1 MFQYTLKHIEGE
13 TGLKY
18 DYLRKAMK
26 YLGEAFID
34 HAQKAHGKGWH
45 FDQQGVDLYREI
57 ASLKDAGLDLPQIKS
72 ELARLGYFHISETSK
87 VSDEESFSPGP
98 SNSPSEAKP
107 PKTGEAFVIE
117 LLSKVEAANEKM
129 EELRDEQFK
138 KEKRI
143 LKYQKRRER
152 LLAQMEHMGF
162 WSVLFKRKGMV
173 AKLRKID
180 EDEAK
185 RLRPI
190 HIHDKEGLNQALEE
204 SGSWVED

>member
-1 MFQYTLKHIEGE
+1 MFQYTLKQIEGE

-45 FDQQGVDLYREI
+45 FDGQGVELFKQI
-57 ASLKDAGLDLPQIKS
+57 ASLKDAGLDLPQIKN

-87 VSDEESFSPGP
+87 LSDEGPFGPGP

-107 PKTGEAFVIE
+107 PKTGEAFVID
-117 LLSKVEAANEKM
+117 LLSKAEAANEKM

-162 WSVLFKRKGMV
+162 WSLLFNRKSIV
-173 AKLRKID
+173 SKLRKID
-180 EDEAK
+180 DEETK

-190 HIHDKEGLNQALEE
+190 HIYDKEGLDQALEE
-204 SGSWVED
+204 PGNWVAD